1 MTRLTLPLDGA
12 DWSVREALGL
22 TWQWYVRAAP
32 PEAGNNTA
40 AAAVAAQRAPGWW
53 RATVPGS
60 VVADL
65 HHAGELP
72 DPYHGRNSRAAEWVA
87 ERSWVHRRLVD
98 VPALGPAERAVL
110 ELDGVDPGGTVL
122 WDGTEVGRVEGVY
135 RPARLDVTSG
145 CREPGRHALAVVVD
159 PAAEPEPQVG
169 RTERVRVHAPRMNQ
183 GWDFCPRLRHQGV
196 WRPVRLRVGA
206 VHLHGVAVRAE
217 LDAELE
223 LGVVDVRAAVEAP
236 ADAEVTVRAVL
247 RDGERVV
254 SSRVVGRTGCGP
266 VDLRLDVPAPE
277 LWWPNGHGAPRRYRF
292 ELLAACAAGEDRWAA
307 DVGFRHVE
315 MVANPGSPPGA
326 LPYTAVVNGR
336 TVPLTG
342 WNWVPADALYGAV
355 DPARVEHLVR
365 LAARSGARLLRV
377 WGGGL
382 LETGT
387 FYDAC
392 DRAGLLVWQEF
403 SQSSSGMQSAP
414 ATDAG
419 FVALM
424 RAEAEVVVP
433 PRTRHP
439 SLLMWG
445 GGNELDDGGVP
456 LDETRSPVLAALRDA
471 VHRLD
476 PGRHW
481 VPTSP
486 SGPRFHHRLDVIAAD
501 PEGQHDVHGP
511 WEHQGLEA
519 HQAVH
524 DAGTSLA
531 HTEFGV
537 EGMTNLRSL
546 RELVPESQRWPTDRS
561 NAVYRHL
568 GEWWD
573 NAELVQEC
581 FGGRLTTVEHVQRAS
596 QLLQATGL
604 GYAVEADRRR
614 APRCSM
620 VLPWQLHESYPNAW
634 CTSAVDH
641 RGDPKPA
648 YHAVARAFA
657 PRRVTLRTDRTT
669 WARHDT
675 ATAEPWVWAEDGVPG
690 GSSVTAR
697 LRAEDGSVLAERSWP
712 LVDDVRHPRPVGT
725 LTADLRRVRARR
737 PAVLVWEADWR
748 TGGGVPVDRELVLT
762 SPGADLGGLLDLAEA
777 RLQVR
782 TRRTADDGWVV
793 QVAHVAGPL
802 VVGLQLVDD
811 RDPAATGW
819 AVCTGDPRP
828 LLPGEE
834 RALSVHWATEDDRR
848 RLRLESWNTAPVTID
863 SAEEQTA

>member
-1 MTRLTLPLDGA
+1 VGPVTRLTVPLDGA

-22 TWQWYVRAAP
+22 TWQWYVRAAL
-32 PEAGNNTA
+32 PEAGNNA
-40 AAAVAAQRAPGWW
+40 ATAAVAAQRAPGWW
-53 RATVPGS
+53 PATVPGS

-65 HHAGELP
+65 HRAGELP
-72 DPYHGRNSRAAEWVA
+72 DPYHGRNSRAVEWVA
-87 ERSWVHRRLVD
+87 ERSWVHRRPVD

-135 RPARLDVTSG
+135 HPARLDVTAG
-145 CREPGRHALAVVVD
+145 CPEPRRHVLAVVVD
-159 PAAEPEPQVG
+159 PAAHSEPQVG

-206 VHLHGVAVRAE
+206 VHLHDVSVRTETDADLEHGVVHVRAAVDAPAGADVAVRA
-217 LDAELE
+217 A
-223 LGVVDVRAAVEAP
+223 
-236 ADAEVTVRAVL
+236 L

-254 SSRVVGRTGCGP
+254 ASQPAGRTGGGP
-266 VDLRLDVPAPE
+266 VDLRLDVPGPE
-277 LWWPNGHGAPRRYRF
+277 PWWPNGLGAQRRYRL
-292 ELLAACAAGEDRWAA
+292 ELLATCAAGEDRWAA
-307 DVGFRHVE
+307 DVGFRHAR

-342 WNWVPADALYGAV
+342 WNWVPADALHGSV
-355 DPARVEHLVR
+355 DPARVDHLVR

-382 LETGT
+382 LETET

-433 PRTRHP
+433 PRTHHP

-486 SGPRFHHRLDVIAAD
+486 SGPRFHHRPDVIAAD
-501 PEGQHDVHGP
+501 PDGQHDVHGP

-519 HQAVH
+519 HHAVH

-531 HTEFGV
+531 
-537 EGMTNLRSL
+537 
-546 RELVPESQRWPTDRS
+546 
-561 NAVYRHL
+561 
-568 GEWWD
+568 
-573 NAELVQEC
+573 
-581 FGGRLTTVEHVQRAS
+581 
-596 QLLQATGL
+596 
-604 GYAVEADRRR
+604 
-614 APRCSM
+614 
-620 VLPWQLHESYPNAW
+620 WQLHESYPNAW

-657 PRRVTLRTDRTT
+657 PRRVTLRTDRTA
-669 WARHDT
+669 WARHDV
-675 ATAEPWVWAEDGVPG
+675 AAAQPWVWAEDAVPG

-697 LRAEDGSVLAERSWP
+697 LRAEDGSVLAERCWP
-712 LVDDVRHPRPVGT
+712 LPGDVRHPRPVGT
-725 LTADLRRVRARR
+725 LTADLRPVRARGH
-737 PAVLVWEADWR
+737 AVLVWEADWR
-748 TGGGVPVDRELVLT
+748 TGDGVAVDRELALT
-762 SPGADLGGLLDLAEA
+762 SPDADLAGLLDLAPA
-777 RLQVR
+777 RLRVR

-802 VVGLQLVDD
+802 VVGLQIADD
-811 RDPAATGW
+811 RDPAARGW
-819 AVCTGDPRP
+819 AVCTGDLRP

-834 RALSVHWATEDDRR
+834 RTLSVHWCTDDDDRR
-848 RLRLESWNTAPVTID
+848 RLRLESWNTTPVTID